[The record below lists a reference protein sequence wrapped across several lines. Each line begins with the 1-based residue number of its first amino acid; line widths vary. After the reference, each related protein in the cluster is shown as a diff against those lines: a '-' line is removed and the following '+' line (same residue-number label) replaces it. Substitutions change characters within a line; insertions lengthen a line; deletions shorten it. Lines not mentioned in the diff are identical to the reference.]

1 MTYKILYSNRAISDL
16 DELFDYL
23 LLQSADK
30 TWIESFFQNMKD
42 KVQIPED
49 DPLAGK
55 QLFLSNGH
63 ETKYR
68 YIVYKKYCI
77 FYSITEDTVK
87 IERVI
92 HSRRDY
98 VSLLIR

>member
-1 MTYKILYSNRAISDL
+1 MAYKIFYSNRSVSDL
-16 DELFDYL
+16 DELFDFF
-23 LLQSADK
+23 LLQGADK
-30 TWIESFFQNMKD
+30 AGIESFFQNMKD
-42 KVQIPED
+42 KIKILED
-49 DPLAGK
+49 FPLVGK
-55 QLFLSNGH
+55 QLFLPNGS

-68 YIVYKKYCI
+68 YLIYKKYCI
-77 FYSITEDTVK
+77 FYSVAEDTVK